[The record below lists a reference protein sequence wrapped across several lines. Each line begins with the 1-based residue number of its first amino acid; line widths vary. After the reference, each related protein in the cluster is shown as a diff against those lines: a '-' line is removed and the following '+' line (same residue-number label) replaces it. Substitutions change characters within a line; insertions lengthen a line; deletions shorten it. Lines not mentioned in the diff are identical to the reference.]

1 MDSTAWIAL
10 AIFMVVYVFIVSE
23 KIHRTVIALTGAMLM
38 IVCGILTQEMA
49 IHHIDFN
56 TIGLLAG
63 MMVVVNITGETGL
76 FNYLAVW
83 AAKKVKAETS
93 SENNTLMNGYLHK
106 LPYTRNGTV
115 ANTVVYD
122 FVTSP
127 LNLEGE
133 KTDNSIV
140 TSSLNYPLIIICSAS
155 FCAFVWVT
163 SYLISKYKIKE
174 IKQNIATTN

>member
-1 MDSTAWIAL
+1 MFPIDIDFSRLKEVLTYDPQAPMIFSSGIFLWLFA
-10 AIFMVVYVFIVSE
+10 AFMVVYVFIVSE

-83 AAKKVKAETS
+83 SAKKVKAEP
-93 SENNTLMNGYLHK
+93 LK
-106 LPYTRNGTV
+106 LL
-115 ANTVVYD
+115 VVLS
-122 FVTSP
+122 FLTA
-127 LNLEGE
+127 
-133 KTDNSIV
+133 
-140 TSSLNYPLIIICSAS
+140 ICSA
-155 FCAFVWVT
+155 FLDNVT
-163 SYLISKYKIKE
+163 TVLLTVPLTFSITRQL
-174 IKQNIATTN
+174 NIPVKPFLVA

>member
-83 AAKKVKAETS
+83 AAKKSKSRTTKIIS
-93 SENNTLMNGYLHK
+93 S
-106 LPYTRNGTV
+106 
-115 ANTVVYD
+115 VV
-122 FVTSP
+122 FFNC
-127 LNLEGE
+127 NL
-133 KTDNSIV
+133 
-140 TSSLNYPLIIICSAS
+140 
-155 FCAFVWVT
+155 FCI
-163 SYLISKYKIKE
+163 LR
-174 IKQNIATTN
+174 